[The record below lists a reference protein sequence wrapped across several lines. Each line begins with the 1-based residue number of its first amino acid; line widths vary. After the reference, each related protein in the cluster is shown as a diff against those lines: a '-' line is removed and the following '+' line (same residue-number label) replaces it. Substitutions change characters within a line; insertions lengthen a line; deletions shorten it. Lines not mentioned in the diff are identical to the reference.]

1 MADDLKE
8 FGDTGLKRTNGR
20 INEEWLRE
28 LQGRRWHKVI
38 REMQD
43 QDAVIGSILFAI
55 EMLIR
60 QVSWRVEAAS
70 EDNADMEAKEFLE
83 SNMQDMSGSWESLI
97 SEVLSFLPWGWSY
110 HEIVYKKRNGE
121 NQDSSMNSRFK
132 DGKIGWRKIPI
143 RGQESLSEW
152 KYTEDNSLEGMV
164 QEIIGKPKT
173 LIPIEKALL
182 FRTTHHKQNPEG
194 KSILRRAYRS
204 WYYKKRIE
212 EFEGI
217 GVERDL
223 AGLPLMRVPSKIM
236 SSGANADEAAIF
248 SACKDIVQN
257 IRRDEQ
263 EGIILPGGVDKDGN
277 RLFELELLGAPG
289 NRQFDTGK
297 IINRYDQRIA
307 TTVLADFILLGQSSV
322 GSFALADSKTDL
334 FATALRAWL
343 EEIKSIFNRHAIP
356 RLFALNSF
364 NLERLPKLAY
374 GDIETPNL
382 KELGDYVKSLSSSGA
397 ELFPDTELENYL
409 REAGNLPAKIEEE

>member
-152 KYTEDNSLEGMV
+152 KYTDDNSLEGMV

-173 LIPIEKALL
+173 LIPIEK
-182 FRTTHHKQNPEG
+182 
-194 KSILRRAYRS
+194 
-204 WYYKKRIE
+204 
-212 EFEGI
+212 
-217 GVERDL
+217 
-223 AGLPLMRVPSKIM
+223 
-236 SSGANADEAAIF
+236 
-248 SACKDIVQN
+248 
-257 IRRDEQ
+257 
-263 EGIILPGGVDKDGN
+263 
-277 RLFELELLGAPG
+277 
-289 NRQFDTGK
+289 
-297 IINRYDQRIA
+297 
-307 TTVLADFILLGQSSV
+307 
-322 GSFALADSKTDL
+322 
-334 FATALRAWL
+334 
-343 EEIKSIFNRHAIP
+343 
-356 RLFALNSF
+356 
-364 NLERLPKLAY
+364 
-374 GDIETPNL
+374 
-382 KELGDYVKSLSSSGA
+382 SL
-397 ELFPDTELENYL
+397 
-409 REAGNLPAKIEEE
+409 